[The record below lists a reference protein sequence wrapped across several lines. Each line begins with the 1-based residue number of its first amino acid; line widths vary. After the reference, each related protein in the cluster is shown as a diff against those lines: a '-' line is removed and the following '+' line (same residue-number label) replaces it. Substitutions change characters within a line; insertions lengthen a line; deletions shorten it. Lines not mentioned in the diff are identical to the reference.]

1 MHNSL
6 EIAERSDNDSS
17 SRGPMRD
24 TADNVTCSPCQ
35 ESSEDSSQD
44 EDDGPFKTPKNNPDA
59 AQRVLKY
66 RQLRMAMRA
75 NLAAGKPTQQADF
88 FSSLSTESFSS
99 FMSARSL
106 NIDGSDELNMPLVA
120 IPKMRTIF
128 GQMVMQSFASTISE
142 EGFPRT
148 ASSGI
153 IILSH
158 QSISNSTFL
167 HNPFVHVYCRLRG
180 DMHRERF

>member
-1 MHNSL
+1 M
-6 EIAERSDNDSS
+6 
-17 SRGPMRD
+17 P
-24 TADNVTCSPCQ
+24 T
-35 ESSEDSSQD
+35 
-44 EDDGPFKTPKNNPDA
+44 NNPDA
-59 AQRVLKY
+59 AERVLKY

-75 NLAAGKPTQQADF
+75 NLAAGKPTQADF
-88 FSSLSTESFSS
+88 FNSLSTESFSS

-106 NIDGSDELNMPLVA
+106 NIDSSDELNMPLVA

-153 IILSH
+153 RILSH
-158 QSISNSTFL
+158 QSIEFNVPS
-167 HNPFVHVYCRLRG
+167 
-180 DMHRERF
+180 